1 MKEPQR
7 QHARAALAAYL
18 RLLAACLEDE
28 ADLVEN
34 DPQRGDD
41 VLRRF
46 RDGVLQLSLEEA
58 PLDALVDRMAPLPAD
73 GRHAPPGTGNGAS
86 IVVSGTPEPPK
97 PRPRRR

>member
-1 MKEPQR
+1 MREPQR

-34 DPQRGDD
+34 DPQRGED

-73 GRHAPPGTGNGAS
+73 GHKSSGNGTTS
-86 IVVSGTPEPPK
+86 ILVSGSPEPPA
-97 PRPRRR
+97 PRPRRG

>member
-1 MKEPQR
+1 MR

-58 PLDALVDRMAPLPAD
+58 PLDALADRMAPLPTD
-73 GRHAPPGTGNGAS
+73 GRHTSQDNGNGNGAS
-86 IVVSGTPEPPK
+86 ILVSGTPDPPT
-97 PRPRRR
+97 PRRRRR